1 MFQRSQGGAVCS
13 LKQVP
18 TSVQF
23 AFVIFQEQKKIIPTL
38 PKCCMESSLANISR
52 ASFYTLSLMRVFLCV
67 LDSEADGSSLCTSNS
82 QLAYGDVDTLTCLS
96 VLIGKLNTLSFL
108 RFSFFFFFL
117 PLFPL
122 SFNFSPPL
130 FFVCF
135 NHVGG
140 KRTSLRKCS
149 LRQGQLRFP

>member
-67 LDSEADGSSLCTSNS
+67 LDSETDGSSLCTSNS
-82 QLAYGDVDTLTCLS
+82 QLAYGDVDTRA
-96 VLIGKLNTLSFL
+96 N
-108 RFSFFFFFL
+108 
-117 PLFPL
+117 P
-122 SFNFSPPL
+122 
-130 FFVCF
+130 
-135 NHVGG
+135 
-140 KRTSLRKCS
+140 
-149 LRQGQLRFP
+149 